1 MGTIIL
7 LVVLALVALWVVGA
21 YNSLIGLK
29 NQVAN
34 AWKQIDVQLKR
45 RHDLIPN
52 LVGTVK
58 GAMEFERSTLEAV
71 ISARN
76 KAVSATGVRAT
87 AQAEGELT
95 QALGRFFAVA
105 EAYPELK
112 SNQNVLQLQEELTT
126 TENQIGFSRQ
136 HYNSTVREFNTS
148 IQVFPNVLIAGPL
161 GFRERVD
168 ALHHLQVMQ
177 ARLILFTGIRC
188 QKLVAGDK
196 PLPLTNM
203 TCPKLRDPD
212 GVQYR
217 KQPPVNTRTGH
228 VLTAFFKRADAG
240 GLNQLFGDIPVSRQH
255 QPITPET

>member
-1 MGTIIL
+1 MGSLIL
-7 LVVLALVALWVVGA
+7 LAVLAIFAIWLIGA
-21 YNSLIGLK
+21 YNTLIGLK

-87 AQAEGELT
+87 AQAEGELS

-112 SNQNVLQLQEELTT
+112 SNQNVLQLQEELTS
-126 TENQIGFSRQ
+126 TENKIGFARQ
-136 HYNSTVREFNTS
+136 LYNDVATQYNIKQAQIPT
-148 IQVFPNVLIAGPL
+148 NLAAGFAKASPAELWTIEDAAERAVPKVDLSL
-161 GFRERVD
+161 G
-168 ALHHLQVMQ
+168 
-177 ARLILFTGIRC
+177 
-188 QKLVAGDK
+188 K
-196 PLPLTNM
+196 PP
-203 TCPKLRDPD
+203 
-212 GVQYR
+212 
-217 KQPPVNTRTGH
+217 
-228 VLTAFFKRADAG
+228 AA
-240 GLNQLFGDIPVSRQH
+240 
-255 QPITPET
+255 